1 MIRSLAAV
9 IAGMLLA
16 SCGKTLGTRVTEAM
30 DACIAVRNPAFAGGK
45 GASALDTPLPPE
57 LKAMAEKI
65 AYARALNSYQA
76 IARSARDQVTLVCA
90 LELASYYR
98 HGDVAVFLWEYSK
111 HPDAGVALNA
121 KRLLQLQDPLPGSF
135 AP

>member
-1 MIRSLAAV
+1 M
-9 IAGMLLA
+9 IAGGLLLS
-16 SCGKTLGTRVTEAM
+16 SCGESLGGRVTRAM
-30 DACIAVRNPAFAGGK
+30 DGCIAARNPAFTSGS

-57 LKAMAEKI
+57 VKALAEKLI
-65 AYARALNSYQA
+65 YARALTSYQA
-76 IARSARDQVTLVCA
+76 IAESARDQVTLVCS
-90 LELASYYR
+90 LELASFYR
-98 HGDVAVFLWEYSK
+98 HGDVAVFLWKYTK